1 MHTIVTGGA
10 GFIGSHVVELLLKFG
25 HQITIFDDLSS
36 GVRQN
41 IPKHTGITFIEKNL
55 LFLAPTEW
63 PRNADAVIHL
73 AAFPSVADSWIQLRR
88 AHENNLSGTVH
99 ALEAAR
105 HNEIPRFIFA
115 SSAAVYGNAATTP
128 LTEDAHTEP
137 FSPYGLQKLAGEQY
151 GRMIARECGI
161 TFIALRFFNAYG
173 TRQLASS
180 PYSGVISRFIQA
192 MTSGKAITI
201 RGDGSQTRD
210 FVYVKDVAAAVA
222 AAVHMPAPA
231 NNTLTCNIGSGTATT
246 ILDLARVLQRLKPH
260 SRAPIQFVPLLP
272 GEVLASRADIRKA
285 ADKLLF
291 SPRWTLERGL
301 ADMLPHTD

>member
-10 GFIGSHVVELLLKFG
+10 GFIGSHVVELLLRFG
-25 HQITIFDDLSS
+25 HRITILDDLSS

-41 IPKHTGITFIEKNL
+41 IPKDTGITFIEKDVL
-55 LFLAPTEW
+55 SHAPTEW
-63 PRNADAVIHL
+63 PRDAEAVVHL
-73 AAFPSVADSWIQLRR
+73 AASPSVADSWIQLRR
-88 AHENNLSGTVH
+88 AHENNLSSTVH

-105 HNEIPRFIFA
+105 HNQIARFIFA
-115 SSAAVYGNAATTP
+115 SSAAVYGNAATIP
-128 LTEDAHTEP
+128 LKEDAYTEP
-137 FSPYGLQKLAGEQY
+137 LSPYGLQKLVGEQY
-151 GRMIARECGI
+151 GRMIARECGTI
-161 TFIALRFFNAYG
+161 FIALRFFNAYG

-222 AAVHMPAPA
+222 AALSMPAPA
-231 NNTLTCNIGSGTATT
+231 NNTLTCNIGSGTATS
-246 ILDLARVLQRLKPH
+246 IFDLARILQQLKPDWRTRIEFG
-260 SRAPIQFVPLLP
+260 SLLP

-285 ADKLLF
+285 ADELSF
-291 SPRWTLERGL
+291 SARWTLEEGL
-301 ADMLPHTD
+301 ADMLSRTG